1 MKIACNRLL
10 SLTYDI
16 ELIKIMSEN
25 IRLSVLGANFITPL
39 IAMILLSGQIPQNM
53 LFIWFLINLSVLV
66 FRFLIGKKLRIGL
79 NLQDEHQIEKY
90 FRLYLL
96 FIAISGL
103 LWSFLVILT
112 IYFSTEVYV
121 LVMLTVIFGL
131 TSGSVSTLGAIFHA
145 MFLFSISIF
154 IPTIIALVSIKYNPV
169 YIFEAIFSISYIF
182 ITTKAFYANYMV
194 MKKNI
199 EKQYELEIINR
210 TLENRIKKEVEKNR
224 EKERYL
230 LQQNRLAQMGELI
243 SMIAHQWR
251 QPLSSI
257 SSISSALELK
267 AELGNLKK
275 EFILKSV
282 ESIKKYVT
290 YLSTTIDDFRA
301 FFKDDKKKQKTTVKQ
316 IVDNSLAIIG
326 EELKHKN
333 IKLVTKIDA
342 TEEICVYANELQ
354 QVLINLIKNAEDAL
368 FENGI
373 ENKEIKIRAYEDEKK
388 VVLSVEDNAGGIPEE
403 VKFKIFD
410 PYFSTKLKKDGTGLG
425 LYMSKII
432 VEEHSHGR
440 LYFKNTNKGAQFFIE
455 LYKEDNK

>member
-39 IAMILLSGQIPQNM
+39 IAVILLFGQIPKNM

-103 LWSFLVILT
+103 LWSFLIILT

-154 IPTIIALVSIKYNPV
+154 IPTIIALVFIKYNPI

-199 EKQYELEIINR
+199 EKQYELEIVNR

-301 FFKDDKKKQKTTVKQ
+301 FFKDDKKKQKTTIKQ

-326 EELKHKN
+326 DELKHKN
-333 IKLVTKIDA
+333 IKLITKINT
-342 TEEICVYANELQ
+342 TEEISVYANELQ

-373 ENKEIKIRAYEDEKK
+373 ENKEIKIEAYEDEKK
-388 VVLSVEDNAGGIPEE
+388 IVLSVEDNAGGIPDE

-440 LYFKNTNKGAQFFIE
+440 LYFKNTNKGARFLIE